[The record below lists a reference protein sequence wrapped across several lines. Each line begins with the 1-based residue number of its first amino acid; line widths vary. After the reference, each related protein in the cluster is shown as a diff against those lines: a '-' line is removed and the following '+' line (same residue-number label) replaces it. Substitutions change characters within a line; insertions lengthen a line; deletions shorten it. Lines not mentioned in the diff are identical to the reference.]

1 MVKEHLLTKIGQYAI
16 IIKDKKLLLLTPKKG
31 QFLMFV
37 GGRLDSDEENPQEA
51 LTREVQEETQFDLV
65 SIEPFDIKIWSV
77 NGKNHRYAV
86 FFLCEIKDL
95 NKAIVLSHEHTDY
108 MWYSYE
114 ESMSSDKIGLP
125 GKEVIEKLHKK
136 GLI

>member
-16 IIKDKKLLLLTPKKG
+16 IIRDKKLLFLVPVKG
-31 QFLMFV
+31 EYLMFV
-37 GGRLDSDEENPQEA
+37 GGRLDSDDENPQEA
-51 LTREVQEETQFDLV
+51 LAREIQEETQLDLV
-65 SIEPFDIKIWSV
+65 NLEPFDVKLWSV
-77 NGKNHRYAV
+77 NSKNHRYAV

-95 NKAIVLSHEHTDY
+95 EKEIILSHEHTDY

-114 ESMSSDKIGLP
+114 ETINSNKIGLP

-136 GLI
+136 GHI